1 MIIITITIVI
11 ITIVI
16 LLALITI
23 LLLLLPLLQLK
34 VIIIIMIIITII
46 ITNNDKN
53 DCMYNCQSCC
63 DSVVDIHDGIISNVQ
78 LAVISEWISPV
89 SNAVYLELNIMTQ
102 AKNLI
107 LYTREGITIKTCME
121 ENFDLQSYSY
131 GIQYTIFLRYSIERL
146 KVTNRNFKS

>member
-1 MIIITITIVI
+1 MKIIT
-11 ITIVI
+11 
-16 LLALITI
+16 L
-23 LLLLLPLLQLK
+23 
-34 VIIIIMIIITII
+34 I

-89 SNAVYLELNIMTQ
+89 SNAVYLELNIVTQ

-107 LYTREGITIKTCME
+107 LYTREGITVKTCMK

-131 GIQYTIFLRYSIERL
+131 RIQYTIYLRYSIERL
-146 KVTNRNFKS
+146 KVTNRNFKSLA

>member
-16 LLALITI
+16 LFVLITI
-23 LLLLLPLLQLK
+23 PLLLLLLK
-34 VIIIIMIIITII
+34 VIIIIIIIIITII

-53 DCMYNCQSCC
+53 DCMYNCQSFC
-63 DSVVDIHDGIISNVQ
+63 DSVVDIHDGIISNVR

-89 SNAVYLELNIMTQ
+89 SNAVCLELNIVTQ

-107 LYTREGITIKTCME
+107 LYTREGITVKTCMK

-131 GIQYTIFLRYSIERL
+131 RIQ
-146 KVTNRNFKS
+146 

>member
-16 LLALITI
+16 LYVLITI
-23 LLLLLPLLQLK
+23 LLLLLLLLPLLLLK
-34 VIIIIMIIITII
+34 VIIVIIIIITTI

-63 DSVVDIHDGIISNVQ
+63 DSVVDIHDGIISNAQ

-107 LYTREGITIKTCME
+107 LYTREGITVKTCMKE
-121 ENFDLQSYSY
+121 SFDLQSYSY
-131 GIQYTIFLRYSIERL
+131 RIQ
-146 KVTNRNFKS
+146 

>member
-16 LLALITI
+16 LLALITLL
-23 LLLLLPLLQLK
+23 LLLLLPLLLLK
-34 VIIIIMIIITII
+34 VVILIMIIITII

-89 SNAVYLELNIMTQ
+89 SNAVYLELNIMTE

-107 LYTREGITIKTCME
+107 LYTREGITVKTCMK

-131 GIQYTIFLRYSIERL
+131 RIQ
-146 KVTNRNFKS
+146 

>member
-16 LLALITI
+16 LFVLITI
-23 LLLLLPLLQLK
+23 PLLLLLLK
-34 VIIIIMIIITII
+34 VIIIIIIIIITII

-63 DSVVDIHDGIISNVQ
+63 DSVVDIHDGIISNVR
-78 LAVISEWISPV
+78 LTVISEWISPV
-89 SNAVYLELNIMTQ
+89 SNAVYLELNIVTQ

-107 LYTREGITIKTCME
+107 LYTREGITVKTCMK

-131 GIQYTIFLRYSIERL
+131 RIQ
-146 KVTNRNFKS
+146 

>member
-16 LLALITI
+16 LLALITLL
-23 LLLLLPLLQLK
+23 LLLLLPLLLLK
-34 VIIIIMIIITII
+34 VIIIIIIIITII

-89 SNAVYLELNIMTQ
+89 SNAVCLELNIVTQ
-102 AKNLI
+102 GKNLI
-107 LYTREGITIKTCME
+107 LYTREGITVKTCMK

-131 GIQYTIFLRYSIERL
+131 RIQ
-146 KVTNRNFKS
+146 

>member
-16 LLALITI
+16 LLALITLL
-23 LLLLLPLLQLK
+23 LLLLLPLLLLK
-34 VIIIIMIIITII
+34 VIIIIIIIITII

-78 LAVISEWISPV
+78 LTVISEWISPV
-89 SNAVYLELNIMTQ
+89 SNAVYLELNIVTQ

-107 LYTREGITIKTCME
+107 LYTREGITVKTCMK

-131 GIQYTIFLRYSIERL
+131 RIQ
-146 KVTNRNFKS
+146 

>member
-16 LLALITI
+16 LYVLITI
-23 LLLLLPLLQLK
+23 LLLLLLLLPLLLLK
-34 VIIIIMIIITII
+34 VIIIIIIIITII

-53 DCMYNCQSCC
+53 DCMYNCQSFC
-63 DSVVDIHDGIISNVQ
+63 DSVVDIHDGIISNVR

-107 LYTREGITIKTCME
+107 LYTREGITIKTCMK
-121 ENFDLQSYSY
+121 ENFDLQSYSH
-131 GIQYTIFLRYSIERL
+131 
-146 KVTNRNFKS
+146 

>member
-1 MIIITITIVI
+1 
-11 ITIVI
+11 
-16 LLALITI
+16 
-23 LLLLLPLLQLK
+23 
-34 VIIIIMIIITII
+34 
-46 ITNNDKN
+46 
-53 DCMYNCQSCC
+53 MYNCQSCC

-107 LYTREGITIKTCME
+107 LYTREGITVKTCMK

-131 GIQYTIFLRYSIERL
+131 RIQQTIYLRCSIERL
-146 KVTNRNFKS
+146 KVTNRNFKSLAQSYQKKKKDQTNFFNKAADQRDLKIFHRLKKMYPLPPLPPSPHPHQP

>member
-1 MIIITITIVI
+1 
-11 ITIVI
+11 
-16 LLALITI
+16 
-23 LLLLLPLLQLK
+23 
-34 VIIIIMIIITII
+34 MIIITII

-63 DSVVDIHDGIISNVQ
+63 DSVVDIHDGIISNVR

-107 LYTREGITIKTCME
+107 LYTREGITVKTCMK
-121 ENFDLQSYSY
+121 ENFDL
-131 GIQYTIFLRYSIERL
+131 
-146 KVTNRNFKS
+146 

>member
-16 LLALITI
+16 LFVLITI
-23 LLLLLPLLQLK
+23 PLLLLLLK
-34 VIIIIMIIITII
+34 VIIIIIIIIITII

-53 DCMYNCQSCC
+53 DCIYNCQSFC
-63 DSVVDIHDGIISNVQ
+63 DSVVDIHDGIISNVW
-78 LAVISEWISPV
+78 LAVTSEWISPV
-89 SNAVYLELNIMTQ
+89 SNAVCLELNIVTQ

-107 LYTREGITIKTCME
+107 LYTREGITVKTCMK

-131 GIQYTIFLRYSIERL
+131 
-146 KVTNRNFKS
+146 